1 MQNPDEI
8 LKAFTH
14 KLDGISD
21 PEEQM
26 REITFFSIMY
36 SDTLGERVIPI
47 LERGVA
53 ISKEKGSANGEI
65 MCRITLLFNQNL
77 LRGGAAEDQMLIES
91 LEAEVR
97 QMQGHI
103 FARSFSLNMLAYLH
117 WFAGNYE
124 KGFNLIFEALR
135 MSSEADDPLSEGW
148 SHYALGV
155 FYFDTKDFENSAFY
169 YTRAFEH
176 FKQGAY
182 VYGQARASNGIA
194 SVLILRNENEKALEH
209 IEFAIRIYRQL
220 SQFSGLTRSLNDLA
234 MNEKALGN
242 NSRAISLFEECIGLR
257 RELRHMQGLITSLTE
272 LGETLLAETRY
283 PEALEKLSEALEL
296 AIQVK
301 SRQKESRIHKLLS
314 ALYKQNGDVRKA
326 LEHFERFYE
335 LNIDLMSDESAHKI
349 KRIQGAFEKEQV
361 EKIAEIE
368 REKNLE
374 LQKAYEL
381 IEQKNKDISD
391 SINYAQRI
399 QQGILPTDEEI
410 AGSFKN
416 YFVLYEPKDVVSGD
430 FYWSVNATSS
440 KTGINVSLIAA
451 VDCTGH
457 GVPGAF
463 MSMLGNTLLNQ
474 TIFNP
479 QVIYPSDVLDFL
491 NKELP
496 QNLKSQGKD
505 ASIRDGM
512 DMSICS
518 FDFKGMKLY
527 YAGANNPCWIIRGG
541 QLIELKA
548 DKQPISAYNDPDKRP
563 FTNREL
569 SLEPRDLVYLFTDG
583 YADQFGGPKGKK
595 FKYKQLKELLIEH
608 ADLPLPAQKEMLL
621 KAFKRWK
628 GDLEQVDDVLVIGI
642 RV

>member
-1 MQNPDEI
+1 MQSPDDI
-8 LKAFTH
+8 LQAFTR

-21 PEEQM
+21 PAEQM
-26 REITFFSIMY
+26 REITIFSIMY
-36 SDTLGERVIPI
+36 SDTLGGRVIPI
-47 LERGVA
+47 LERGIA
-53 ISKEKGSANGEI
+53 ISKERGSASGEI
-65 MCRITLLFNQNL
+65 MCRITLIFNQNL
-77 LRGGAAEDQMLIES
+77 LSGGAAEKKAVIEE
-91 LEAEVR
+91 LEAEVNN
-97 QMQGHI
+97 MQGDT
-103 FARSFSLNMLAYLH
+103 FAHSFSLNMLAYLH

-135 MSSEADDPLSEGW
+135 LASEGGDPLSEGW
-148 SHYALGV
+148 SHYAIGV
-155 FYFDTKDFENSAFY
+155 FYFDTKDFENSLFY
-169 YTRAFEH
+169 YTKAYEH
-176 FKQGAY
+176 FERGAY

-194 SVLILRNENEKALEH
+194 SVLILRRENEKALQH
-209 IEFAIRIYRQL
+209 IEFAIRVYRQL

-234 MNEKALGN
+234 MNQKALGN
-242 NSRAISLFEECIGLR
+242 HSQAIGLFEECIGLR
-257 RELRHMQGLITSLTE
+257 REIKHIQGLITSLTE
-272 LGETLLAETRY
+272 LGEILLTDCRY
-283 PEALEKLSEALEL
+283 PEALDKLLEALDL
-296 AIQVK
+296 ARQAK
-301 SRQKESRIHKLLS
+301 SRQKESRIHKLLAS
-314 ALYKQNGDVRKA
+314 LYKQNGDISKA

-335 LNIDLMSDESAHKI
+335 LNIDLMSDESANNI
-349 KRIQGAFEKEQV
+349 KRIQNQFEKEQV
-361 EKIAEIE
+361 EKIAAIE
-368 REKNLE
+368 REKNIE

-410 AGSFKN
+410 AGCFKN

-479 QVIYPSDVLDFL
+479 QVVYPSDVLDFL

-505 ASIRDGM
+505 ISIRDGM

-527 YAGANNPCWIIRGG
+527 YAGANNPCWIIRRG
-541 QLIELKA
+541 QLIELRG

-569 SLEPRDLVYLFTDG
+569 SLEPGDLVYLFTDG

-595 FKYKQLKELLIEH
+595 FKYRQLKELLLEN
-608 ADLPLPAQKEMLL
+608 AGLPLPAQKEML
-621 KAFKRWK
+621 FKTFRRWK